1 MKKILVFSILA
12 LVAVSANA
20 FTCKRWIDENG
31 FERVKCEH
39 SNTVMDSQIKM
50 NQSSSIKDIVIDG
63 PKDST
68 GQFRIHNRANGT
80 TKSCVRMHGGYIECW

>member
-1 MKKILVFSILA
+1 MKKILVFLTLA

-31 FERVKCEH
+31 FERVKCDH
-39 SNTVMDSQIKM
+39 SNAMVESPTQAKPMA
-50 NQSSSIKDIVIDG
+50 SIEDLVIDG
-63 PKDST
+63 PKDAT

-80 TKSCVRMHGGYIECW
+80 TKSCVKMHGGYVECW